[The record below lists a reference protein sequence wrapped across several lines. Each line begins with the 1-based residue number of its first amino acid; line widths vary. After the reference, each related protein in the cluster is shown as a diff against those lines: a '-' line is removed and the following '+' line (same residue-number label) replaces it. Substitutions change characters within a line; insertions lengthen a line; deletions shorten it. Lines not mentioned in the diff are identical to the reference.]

1 MLPLTRSLLF
11 THCRHTRSG
20 NTPKVRSRLKFAC
33 LLVFLV
39 ALLGATA
46 VATAGMPPGD
56 GTFALH
62 GGRGTF
68 YLQGLQGS
76 VIGRI
81 DRGKVTI
88 DDLGT
93 TGSGPIV
100 RGKYWVKVRGT
111 SVIYGG
117 TAIRFRILG
126 GKSTVRIENSVGVE
140 LSVVGRGR
148 VMLKGAGFEEFG
160 LSDGM
165 YSLNGGESS
174 PVPVERTWLQ
184 LKAPGRAGPQR
195 P

>member
-1 MLPLTRSLLF
+1 LL
-11 THCRHTRSG
+11 
-20 NTPKVRSRLKFAC
+20 A
-33 LLVFLV
+33 FLV
-39 ALLGATA
+39 ALPGA
-46 VATAGMPPGD
+46 VAVASAGAVGPGD

-68 YLQGLQGS
+68 YLQKLQGS

-88 DDLGT
+88 DDLDSVGT
-93 TGSGPIV
+93 GPIV

-117 TAIRFRILG
+117 TNIRFRILG
-126 GKSTVRIENSVGVE
+126 GRSTVRIENSVGVE

-148 VMLKGAGFEEFG
+148 LMLKGAGFEEFG
-160 LSDGM
+160 LSDGT
-165 YSLNGGESS
+165 YSLNGDVFV
-174 PVPVERTWLQ
+174 PVPEERTWLQ
-184 LKAPGRAGPQR
+184 LRAPGKPGPNR

>member
-1 MLPLTRSLLF
+1 
-11 THCRHTRSG
+11 
-20 NTPKVRSRLKFAC
+20 

-39 ALLGATA
+39 ALLGAAA
-46 VATAGMPPGD
+46 VAAAGGMGQGD

-88 DDLGT
+88 DDLDSV
-93 TGSGPIV
+93 GSGPIV

-117 TAIRFRILG
+117 TNIRFRILG
-126 GKSTVRIENSVGVE
+126 ARSTVRIENSGGVE

-148 VMLKGAGFEEFG
+148 LMLKGAGFEEFG
-160 LSDGM
+160 LSDGT
-165 YSLNGGESS
+165 YSLNGDVFV
-174 PVPVERTWLQ
+174 PVPEERTWLQ
-184 LKAPGRAGPQR
+184 LRAPGKPGPNR